1 MADIRTVFID
11 MEHGADYALEG
22 LLLQD
27 DNSLDTAVIISLFTN
42 ARASDDDVLP
52 PGATDKQGSWM
63 DSFPDV
69 EGDKIGSRLW
79 LLDRAK
85 LTQETVDKARF
96 YCEEA
101 LAWLVTDGVA
111 KAVNVVTE
119 ITRWHPL
126 GIIAAKIDIVRPD
139 GNIDRYKFASLWG
152 QS

>member
-11 MEHGADYALEG
+11 MEQGADYALEG

-27 DNSLDTAVIISLFTN
+27 DSSLQTAVILSLFTD

-52 PGATDKQGSWM
+52 PGTVDKRGSWM

-69 EGDKIGSRLW
+69 EGDKLGSRLW

-85 LTQETVDKARF
+85 LTQDTVDKARF

-101 LAWLVTDGVA
+101 LAWLVTDGIA
-111 KAVNVVTE
+111 KAVTVATE

-126 GIIAAKIDIVRPD
+126 GIIAATIDIIRPD